1 MLDEKDLK
9 ILFELRRDSRQ
20 TTQALSRI
28 LDIPRSTIHER
39 IKKMVQNGYIKQFTV
54 IPDYKK
60 IGLPITA
67 FIHVSF
73 LPNPEISQRIL
84 AEKISKLEGVHEVH
98 IVSGEWDL
106 ILKVRA
112 KSVEDVG
119 KLVVDR
125 LRKIRGVGKT
135 QTSIVFST
143 VKEVV

>member
-9 ILFELRRDSRQ
+9 ILNELKRDSRQ
-20 TTQALSRI
+20 TTQALSK
-28 LDIPRSTIHER
+28 LLEIPRSTIHER
-39 IKKMVQNGYIKQFTV
+39 IKKMVKNGYIKQFTI
-54 IPDYKK
+54 IPNYKK
-60 IGLPITA
+60 LGYPITA

-73 LPNPEISQRIL
+73 LPNPHISQRTL
-84 AEKISKLEGVHEVH
+84 AEMISSLEGVHEVH

-106 ILKVRA
+106 IIKVRA

-125 LRKIRGVGKT
+125 LRKIKGVGKT

-143 VKEVV
+143 VKEVI